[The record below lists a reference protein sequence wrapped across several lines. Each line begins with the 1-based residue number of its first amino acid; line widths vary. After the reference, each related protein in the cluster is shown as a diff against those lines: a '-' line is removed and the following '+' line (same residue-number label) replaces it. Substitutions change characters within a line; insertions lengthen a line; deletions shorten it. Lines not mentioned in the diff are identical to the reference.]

1 MSAENQ
7 PDRRYATAFS
17 FRQAIESRLNAA
29 AIASGTD
36 PGRLRRQVAFER
48 LLARLASAQPSW
60 VLKGGL
66 ALELRLGKAGRAT
79 KDLDLA
85 TLHGETDGDRA
96 WDRLADSLAN
106 DPSGDHF
113 TFVVGAPR
121 PLAADMAG
129 RPGWRFPVDARLAGK
144 TFVSV
149 RLDVVARAEEIEG
162 GVEDLTFPSMI
173 AFAGFEPSLTVPAVD
188 LAQHAAEKF
197 HALTRVYGD
206 RPSYRVKDLVDLVL
220 LIELGLIDQ
229 GRLAERLQMVF
240 RVRGTHPVP
249 AELPDPPAA
258 WRDDYAALIT
268 DLDIDARTVD
278 AGMATIRP
286 VWAASLRELKLGD

>member
-1 MSAENQ
+1 MSPADQ
-7 PDRRYATAFS
+7 PGRRYATAFS
-17 FRQAIESRLNAA
+17 FRQALETRLNAA
-29 AIASGTD
+29 AVASGTD

-48 LLARLASAQPSW
+48 LLARLASSRPSW

-66 ALELRLGKAGRAT
+66 ALELRLGNAGRAT

-85 TLHGETDGDRA
+85 TLDGETDGEAA
-96 WDRLADSLAN
+96 WDRLADALAD
-106 DPSGDHF
+106 DPIGDHF
-113 TFVVGAPR
+113 TFVVGAPH

-149 RLDVVARAEEIEG
+149 RLDIVARAEEIEG
-162 GVEDLTFPSMI
+162 GVEELTFPSML
-173 AFAGFEPSLTVPAVD
+173 AFAGFDPLLTVPAVD

-229 GRLAERLQMVF
+229 VRLAERLQTVF
-240 RVRGTHPVP
+240 RVRGTHPIP
-249 AELPDPPAA
+249 AGLPDPPAA
-258 WRDDYAALIT
+258 WHDDYAALIA
-268 DLDIDARTVD
+268 DLDMGARTVD
-278 AGMATIRP
+278 AAMATVQT
-286 VWAASLRELKLGD
+286 VWETSLRELDS

>member
-1 MSAENQ
+1 MSPEAD
-7 PDRRYATAFS
+7 PARRYATPSS
-17 FRQAIESRLNAA
+17 FRQALEARLNADA
-29 AIASGTD
+29 VASGKD

-48 LLARLASAQPSW
+48 LLARLASSQPSW

-66 ALELRLGKAGRAT
+66 ALELRLGNAGRAT

-85 TLHGETDGDRA
+85 ALDGETDGNRA
-96 WDRLADSLAN
+96 WDRLADALAE
-106 DPSGDHF
+106 DPSGDYF
-113 TFVVGAPR
+113 IFVVGAPH

-149 RLDVVARAEEIEG
+149 RLDVVARAEEIKG
-162 GVEDLTFPSMI
+162 GVEQLTFPSLL
-173 AFAGFEPSLTVPAVD
+173 AFAGFAPSLTVPAVD

-229 GRLAERLQMVF
+229 PRLAARLEMVF
-240 RVRGTHPVP
+240 RVRGTHPLP

-258 WRDDYAALIT
+258 WHDDYAALIA
-268 DLDIDARTVD
+268 DLDIGARTVD
-278 AGMATIRP
+278 AAMAVVRP
-286 VWAASLRELKLGD
+286 VWAASMRELS

>member
-1 MSAENQ
+1 MSPEAD
-7 PDRRYATAFS
+7 PVCRYASPSS
-17 FRQAIESRLNAA
+17 FRQALEARLNAA
-29 AIASGTD
+29 AVASGMD

-48 LLARLASAQPSW
+48 LLARLVSSQPTW

-66 ALELRLGKAGRAT
+66 ALELRLGNAGRAT

-85 TLHGETDGDRA
+85 TLDGETDGNRA
-96 WDRLADSLAN
+96 WDRLADALAE
-106 DPSGDHF
+106 DPNGDHF
-113 TFVVGAPR
+113 IFAVGAPH

-149 RLDVVARAEEIEG
+149 RLDIVARAEEIDG
-162 GVEDLTFPSMI
+162 GVEQLTFPSLL
-173 AFAGFEPSLTVPAVD
+173 AFAGFAPSLTVPAVD

-229 GRLAERLQMVF
+229 SRLAARLV
-240 RVRGTHPVP
+240 VR
-249 AELPDPPAA
+249 LF
-258 WRDDYAALIT
+258 
-268 DLDIDARTVD
+268 
-278 AGMATIRP
+278 
-286 VWAASLRELKLGD
+286 WAASQELTS